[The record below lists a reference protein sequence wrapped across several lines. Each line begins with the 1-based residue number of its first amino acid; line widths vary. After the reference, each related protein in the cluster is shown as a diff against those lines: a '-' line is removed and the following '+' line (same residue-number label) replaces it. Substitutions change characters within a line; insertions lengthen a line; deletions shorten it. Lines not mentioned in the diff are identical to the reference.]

1 MPETWTLA
9 TAYIGVLVLVMVA
22 VTSLI
27 QTRPKTRWLIRVLF
41 VVLALLVFAQIII
54 IGAARG

>member
-27 QTRPKTRWLIRVLF
+27 QTKPKTRWLIRVLF

-54 IGAARG
+54 IGAVRE